1 MSKNTYLADPETVD
15 GIDNAVNSVHSRP
28 RGASWDDAG
37 SAFSRPSTGTVGLVQ
52 TTGGVDSD
60 ELEHEICRI
69 AEVTAARVVAEGDG
83 RITEVHILSS
93 PHKHAKQIVRD
104 VQSVAMATFGLEL
117 DRRIVSVVQ
126 LDAVASSSVS
136 GPDDD
141 IDLDDLDNL
150 DRLRINV
157 DGVTADRA
165 GLQCTVRVVLSRG
178 EQRATGTAEG
188 LVATSSV
195 LRLVAQATIAAL
207 RHLEPAAM
215 RADVE
220 TATIIRLGERAVA
233 ITSVIV
239 VVPPYEEVI
248 SGSAMVRPAGEFDAV
263 ARSVLDATNRRL
275 IRLR

>member
-1 MSKNTYLADPETVD
+1 M
-15 GIDNAVNSVHSRP
+15 
-28 RGASWDDAG
+28 
-37 SAFSRPSTGTVGLVQ
+37 Q

-60 ELEHEICRI
+60 ELEQEICRI
-69 AEVTAARVVAEGDG
+69 AEVTAARVVTEGDG

-104 VQSVAMATFGLEL
+104 VQSVAMATFGLDL

-141 IDLDDLDNL
+141 IDLDDL

-275 IRLR
+275 IQLR